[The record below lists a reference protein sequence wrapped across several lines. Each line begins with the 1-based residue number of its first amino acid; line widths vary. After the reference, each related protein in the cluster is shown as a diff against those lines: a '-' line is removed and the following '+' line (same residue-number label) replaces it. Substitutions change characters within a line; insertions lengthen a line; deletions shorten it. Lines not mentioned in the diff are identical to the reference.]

1 LKNGI
6 PVFTGF
12 SKNVFGFLNDL
23 TNNNNTKWFN
33 KNRERYLEDLVQPA
47 RSFVVGMSDFFNRLN
62 PAIRTEPQFNKTLM
76 RLNKDMRFT
85 KGEPYRNY
93 FLIHF
98 GRFKMDTEFY
108 VYFDPDNFDYGLFI
122 NNREDQDNFF
132 FKKNIGRHRKDFL
145 KILDKYEINNKYELL
160 ELGKDTQEIVKK
172 FDAHKHLD
180 LLMDLKMAILQKSL
194 KQKDKRIY
202 SPDFIIEAIKT
213 FSNLYPLY
221 CFSVSPQPLK
231 LVEEFE
237 NLFGII
243 V

>member
-1 LKNGI
+1 MKNDV

-12 SKNVFGFLNDL
+12 SKDVFKFLNDL

-33 KNRERYLEDLVQPA
+33 KNRERYQKDIVQPA
-47 RSFVVGMSDFFNRLN
+47 RSFVAGMYEFFNRLN
-62 PAIRTEPQFNKTLM
+62 PSIRTEPQFNKTLM

-122 NNREDQDNFF
+122 NNREDLSNFF
-132 FKKNIGRHRKDFL
+132 LIKNIKRYRKEFL
-145 KILDKYEINNKYELL
+145 KIIDKYGINNRYELL
-160 ELGKDTQEIVKK
+160 ELGKDTQSVEKK
-172 FDAHKHLD
+172 FNAGRHLD
-180 LLMDLKMAILQKSL
+180 ILTGMKMPILQKSL
-194 KQKDKRIY
+194 KQNNKKIY
-202 SPDFIIEAIKT
+202 SPDFILEAIKT
-213 FSNLYPLY
+213 FSNLYPVY

-231 LVEEFE
+231 IIEEFE
-237 NLFGII
+237 DLFGNI